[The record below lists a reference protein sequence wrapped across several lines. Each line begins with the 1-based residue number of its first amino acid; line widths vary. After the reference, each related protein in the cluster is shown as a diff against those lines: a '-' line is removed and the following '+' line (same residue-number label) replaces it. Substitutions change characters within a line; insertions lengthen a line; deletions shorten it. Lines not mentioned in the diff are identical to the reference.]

1 MLNPSQF
8 YGYIGFELNPDEI
21 ILEKNGLRVRLQL
34 DKEHPIGK
42 IDNFHL
48 KDIVIESAL
57 SVIMDCENS
66 IVSVDTND
74 KIETFRNW
82 IGLLNGT
89 IQTEVKKD
97 NVSFVKETI

>member
-8 YGYIGFELNPDEI
+8 CGYIGLELSPDEI
-21 ILEKNGLRVRLQL
+21 ILKKNSLRVRLQL

-42 IDNFHL
+42 IDSFHL

-57 SVIMDCENS
+57 SVIMDCEDS

-74 KIETFRNW
+74 KIKTFKNW
-82 IGLLNGT
+82 VGLLNGLSL
-89 IQTEVKKD
+89 IH
-97 NVSFVKETI
+97 I